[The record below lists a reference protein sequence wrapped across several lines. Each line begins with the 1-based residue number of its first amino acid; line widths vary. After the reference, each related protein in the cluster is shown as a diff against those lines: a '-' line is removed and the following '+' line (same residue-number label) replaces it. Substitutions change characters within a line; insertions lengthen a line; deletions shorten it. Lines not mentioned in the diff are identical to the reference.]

1 MDIATQYL
9 NIGYLD
15 NLSFQRSF
23 VHRIDARVKLIV
35 SAIFVLCVVSF
46 PKYSLSGLI
55 PFFVYPAFLIVN
67 GDIPA
72 GYILKKVAIISPFA
86 ILIGIFNPFIDREV
100 VLSVAGISIS
110 GGWISF
116 MSIILKFIL
125 TVSTA
130 LLLIATTSFAGICE
144 AMRRLRLPEA
154 FVVQLYFLY
163 RYLFVLLEETYRIV
177 RAREAR
183 SFGKRGYGFRPFI
196 NLLSGLLMRTL
207 QRADRI
213 YGAMQARGYSGKMA
227 VTARFSI
234 RSIDIFFGISF
245 AIIFIF
251 FRLFN
256 VALFI
261 ENILMRNVL

>member
-1 MDIATQYL
+1 
-9 NIGYLD
+9 
-15 NLSFQRSF
+15 
-23 VHRIDARVKLIV
+23 
-35 SAIFVLCVVSF
+35 
-46 PKYSLSGLI
+46 
-55 PFFVYPAFLIVN
+55 
-67 GDIPA
+67 
-72 GYILKKVAIISPFA
+72 
-86 ILIGIFNPFIDREV
+86 
-100 VLSVAGISIS
+100 
-110 GGWISF
+110 

-213 YGAMQARGYSGKMA
+213 YGAMLARGYSGRMA

-245 AIIFIF
+245 AMVFIF
-251 FRLFN
+251 LRLFN
-256 VALFI
+256 VALFV

>member
-23 VHRIDARVKLIV
+23 VHGIDARVKLIV
-35 SAIFVLCVVSF
+35 SAVFVLCVVSF
-46 PKYSLSGLI
+46 SKYSLSGLI
-55 PFFVYPAFLIVN
+55 PFFIYPAFLIVS

-72 GYILKKVAIISPFA
+72 GYILKKVVIISPFA
-86 ILIGIFNPFIDREV
+86 VLIGCFNPFIDREV
-100 VLSVAGISIS
+100 VMTVAGIGIS

-116 MSIILKFIL
+116 MSIILKFML

-163 RYLFVLLEETYRIV
+163 RYLFVLLEEAYRII

-207 QRADRI
+207 QRAERI
-213 YGAMQARGYSGKMA
+213 YGAMLARGYNGRMA
-227 VTARFSI
+227 AAVRFSL
-234 RSIDIFFGISF
+234 RPIDILFGISF
-245 AIIFIF
+245 AIMFIF
-251 FRLFN
+251 LRSFN

-261 ENILMRNVL
+261 ENMLRGSVL